1 MATIIIPTPLRKFT
15 GNEAK
20 VQVSAGTVN
29 EVLNKLSSEF
39 PGVKKHLFHDDGT
52 VQPFMNVFAGDTDIR
67 DLQQGDTPVTDS
79 TVISIVPAIAGG
91 SIGLNN

>member
-20 VQVSAGTVN
+20 IQLNAGTVN
-29 EVLNKLSSEF
+29 EALNKLSGEF
-39 PGVKKHLFHDDGT
+39 PGVKKHLFHENGT

-91 SIGLNN
+91 SI

>member
-15 GNEAK
+15 GNETK
-20 VQVSAGTVN
+20 IEVHAGTVN
-29 EVLNKLSSEF
+29 EVLNQLSGQF
-39 PGVKKHLFHDDGT
+39 PGIQKHLLHENGT

-67 DLQQGDTPVTDS
+67 DLQDGDTPVNEH

-91 SIGLNN
+91 RE